1 MHGHIRE
8 RKEIPNYVKQ
18 LTFQLCYAEHTNVI
32 LWLAGNSGEIVIYAF
47 FLGFSSPSR
56 QKDDMSVKYKKLL
69 NLTYHKHEPQS
80 SLA

>member
-1 MHGHIRE
+1 MP
-8 RKEIPNYVKQ
+8 K
-18 LTFQLCYAEHTNVI
+18 LTDVI
-32 LWLAGNSGEIVIYAF
+32 SWLAGNNGDMVIYTF
-47 FLGFSSPSR
+47 LLGFSSPSR